1 MNLEKQIDFYLD
13 FTSPYAYL
21 ASTQI
26 EALASQHGYSVT
38 WRPFLIGATFKFTG
52 RKALVQHPLVWE
64 YALNDVERSA
74 RLLNQAINFP
84 VKFPILSVKAGRL
97 FYYFQDRDDNQKT
110 AKEFA
115 SAAFQAYFVEQKDI
129 TDNRVLGEITEVF
142 GLSQEEMEYIVNSTE
157 SKERFK
163 AEVDEAIER
172 KVFGAPMFIVDGEM
186 FWGVDRLHQLAKWL
200 ESGGW

>member
-1 MNLEKQIDFYLD
+1 MNLEKQIDFYFD

-26 EALASQHGYSVT
+26 EALASRHGYSVV

-52 RKALVQHPLVWE
+52 RKALIQHPLVWE
-64 YALNDVERSA
+64 YSLNDVGRSA
-74 RLLNQAINFP
+74 RLLNQVINFP

-97 FYYFQDRDDNQKT
+97 FYYFQDRNDNQKT

-115 SAAFQAYFVEQKDI
+115 SAAFYAYFVGQKDI
-129 TDNRVLGEITEVF
+129 TDDRVLGEITAAF
-142 GLSQEEMEYIVNSTE
+142 GLSLEEVENTVKSPE

-163 AEVDEAIER
+163 IEVDAAIER

-186 FWGVDRLHQLAKWL
+186 FWGADRLHQLAKWL
-200 ESGGW
+200 ETGGW